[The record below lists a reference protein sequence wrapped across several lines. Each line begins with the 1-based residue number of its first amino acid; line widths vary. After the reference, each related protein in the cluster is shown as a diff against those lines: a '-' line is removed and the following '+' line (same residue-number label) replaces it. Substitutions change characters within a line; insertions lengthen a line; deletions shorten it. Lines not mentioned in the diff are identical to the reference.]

1 MSDTNRPQSPRPYKL
16 QPLRELVSPRQAF
29 PISTMKE
36 ILYVKGSPVLLP
48 THFLYAYEK
57 SLTGG
62 REIKIFESQEK
73 KNTLLIQLF
82 MNNAHDSKLTLQ
94 Q

>member
-1 MSDTNRPQSPRPYKL
+1 ML
-16 QPLRELVSPRQAF
+16 
-29 PISTMKE
+29 
-36 ILYVKGSPVLLP
+36 GSPVLLP

-62 REIKIFESQEK
+62 RQIKIFESQEK
-73 KNTLLIQLF
+73 KNTLLVQLF
-82 MNNAHDSKLTLQ
+82 MNDKLYSKLTLQ